1 MASYCVFHLADS
13 CVTLHGACMF
23 TCGDTKALFLY
34 SAVESVLLNV
44 CVCVCVCVSVC
55 LCVWSVAHSCP
66 ALCDL
71 TDCRPAGSSVHGISQ
86 ARVLEWV
93 ATSSSRSSSR
103 PRDQID
109 ISRICHT
116 GRRFL
121 YHSTTWEGHA
131 IECIS
136 PVLLAGLLWMNFCVI
151 SEFWLQLSSKG
162 LSLCRWEF
170 LSDVHTDVPCW
181 WRAAQTGFR

>member
-1 MASYCVFHLADS
+1 M
-13 CVTLHGACMF
+13 
-23 TCGDTKALFLY
+23 
-34 SAVESVLLNV
+34 
-44 CVCVCVCVSVC
+44 CVCVCVCVYVC
-55 LCVWSVAHSCP
+55 VCGQWLTCVRHFVTSRTVAQLASLSMGFPRHEYWSGWP
-66 ALCDL
+66 FPPPGALPD
-71 TDCRPAGSSVHGISQ
+71 PGIRS
-86 ARVLEWV
+86 
-93 ATSSSRSSSR
+93 TSLAF
-103 PRDQID
+103 P
-109 ISRICHT
+109 
-116 GRRFL
+116 